1 MAREIFTVAMQEIDC
16 GTLYEVSGVFLP
28 PRDRRVLAE
37 VAKQRALG
45 FRHDGFE
52 EMAARI
58 GRLKNP
64 PLRRYRERSRPAAP
78 PDIFEHLRRV
88 G

>member
-1 MAREIFTVAMQEIDC
+1 MIHGDC

-28 PRDRRVLAE
+28 PRDRRVSAE
-37 VAKQRALG
+37 VIRQRALG
-45 FRHDGFE
+45 FRYDGFE
-52 EMAARI
+52 KMARHI

-64 PLRRYRERSRPAAP
+64 PLESYRERCRRVAP
-78 PDIFEHLRRV
+78 PDIFDQHRPD